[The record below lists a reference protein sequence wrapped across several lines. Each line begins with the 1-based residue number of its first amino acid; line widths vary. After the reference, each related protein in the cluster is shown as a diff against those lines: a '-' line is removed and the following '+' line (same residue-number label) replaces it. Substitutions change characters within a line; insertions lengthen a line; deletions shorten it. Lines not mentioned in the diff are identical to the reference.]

1 MKNHSKLFLI
11 KNIVFSK
18 RAKAPLCLVIKIN
31 QRFHQ
36 ELLSSTTTGALI

>member
-1 MKNHSKLFLI
+1 M

-18 RAKAPLCLVIKIN
+18 RAKASLWLVIKIN

-36 ELLSSTTTGALI
+36 ELLSSTTIGALI